1 MGILNQAR
9 ASVIQRGYEY
19 YKDKKVINF
28 RKESDTVFYGSV
40 KGATTYDVKIDIN
53 HTVKNT
59 YCNCPFAK
67 DNRKICKHM
76 VALYFTAFP
85 NEAEQYIENI
95 AEQERIEEERF
106 KEMYG
111 YLYNEVYDEDFE
123 YYEDDEEI
131 NDYVMYEIV
140 SSFVNNLT
148 LPELRFRLIEALIK
162 LYGKDFP
169 NIFSSI

>member
-9 ASVIQRGYEY
+9 VSVIQRGYEY

-40 KGATTYDVKIDIN
+40 KGTTTYDVKIDIN

-85 NEAEQYIENI
+85 NEAERYIKNVE
-95 AEQERIEEERF
+95 EERIEERF
-106 KEMYG
+106 NEMYG
-111 YLYNEVYDEDFE
+111 YPDEDFE
-123 YYEDDEEI
+123 DYEDNEEI
-131 NDYVMYEIV
+131 KDSFIYEVISDYVNQLSV
-140 SSFVNNLT
+140 S
-148 LPELRFRLIEALIK
+148 ELRSKLIDALIE

-169 NIFSSI
+169 

>member
-28 RKESDTVFYGSV
+28 CKESDTVFYGSV
-40 KGATTYDVKIDIN
+40 KGTTTYDVKIDIN

-106 KEMYG
+106 NEMYG
-111 YLYNEVYDEDFE
+111 YLYDEDFE
-123 YYEDDEEI
+123 YNEDDEEI
-131 NDYVMYEIV
+131 SDYVMYEVV
-140 SSFVNNLT
+140 SDYVNNLT
-148 LPELRFRLIEALIK
+148 VPELRFRLIEALIK

-169 NIFSSI
+169 

>member
-9 ASVIQRGYEY
+9 VSVIQRGYEY

-28 RKESDTVFYGSV
+28 RKESDSVFYGSV
-40 KGATTYDVKIDIN
+40 KGTTIYDVKIDIN

-85 NEAEQYIENI
+85 NEAKQYIENI

-106 KEMYG
+106 NEMYG
-111 YLYNEVYDEDFE
+111 YLYDEDFE
-123 YYEDDEEI
+123 DYEDDEEI
-131 NDYVMYEIV
+131 NDYVMYEVV
-140 SSFVNNLT
+140 SNYVNNLT
-148 LPELRFRLIEALIK
+148 VSELRFRLIEALIK

-169 NIFSSI
+169 

>member
-40 KGATTYDVKIDIN
+40 KGTTTYDVKIDIN

-95 AEQERIEEERF
+95 AEQERIEEESF
-106 KEMYG
+106 NEMYG
-111 YLYNEVYDEDFE
+111 YLYDEDFE
-123 YYEDDEEI
+123 YNEDDEEI
-131 NDYVMYEIV
+131 SDYVMYEVV
-140 SSFVNNLT
+140 SDYVNNLT
-148 LPELRFRLIEALIK
+148 VPELRFRLIEALIK

-169 NIFSSI
+169 

>member
-28 RKESDTVFYGSV
+28 CKESDTVFYGSV
-40 KGATTYDVKIDIN
+40 KGTTTYDVKIDIN

-95 AEQERIEEERF
+95 AEQERIEEKRF
-106 KEMYG
+106 NEMYG
-111 YLYNEVYDEDFE
+111 YLYDEDFE
-123 YYEDDEEI
+123 DYEDDEEI
-131 NDYVMYEIV
+131 NDYVMYEVV
-140 SSFVNNLT
+140 SDYVNNLT
-148 LPELRFRLIEALIK
+148 VPELRFRLIEALIK
-162 LYGKDFP
+162 LYGKDFT
-169 NIFSSI
+169 

>member
-1 MGILNQAR
+1 
-9 ASVIQRGYEY
+9 
-19 YKDKKVINF
+19 
-28 RKESDTVFYGSV
+28 
-40 KGATTYDVKIDIN
+40 
-53 HTVKNT
+53 
-59 YCNCPFAK
+59 
-67 DNRKICKHM
+67 M

-111 YLYNEVYDEDFE
+111 YLYDEDFE

-131 NDYVMYEIV
+131 NDYVMYEVV
-140 SSFVNNLT
+140 SDYVNNLT
-148 LPELRFRLIEALIK
+148 VSELRFRLIEALIK

-169 NIFSSI
+169 

>member
-1 MGILNQAR
+1 
-9 ASVIQRGYEY
+9 
-19 YKDKKVINF
+19 
-28 RKESDTVFYGSV
+28 
-40 KGATTYDVKIDIN
+40 
-53 HTVKNT
+53 
-59 YCNCPFAK
+59 
-67 DNRKICKHM
+67 M

-95 AEQERIEEERF
+95 AEQERF

-111 YLYNEVYDEDFE
+111 YLYDGDFE

-131 NDYVMYEIV
+131 NNYVMYEIV

>member
-40 KGATTYDVKIDIN
+40 KGTTTYDVKIDIN

-76 VALYFTAFP
+76 VALYFTVFP

-95 AEQERIEEERF
+95 AEQERIKEERF

-111 YLYNEVYDEDFE
+111 YLY
-123 YYEDDEEI
+123 DEEI
-131 NDYVMYEIV
+131 NDYIMYEIV

>member
-40 KGATTYDVKIDIN
+40 KGTTTYDVKIDIN

-59 YCNCPFAK
+59 YCNCPFSK

-106 KEMYG
+106 NEMYG
-111 YLYNEVYDEDFE
+111 YLYDEDFE
-123 YYEDDEEI
+123 YNEDDEEI
-131 NDYVMYEIV
+131 SDYVMYEVV
-140 SSFVNNLT
+140 SDYVNNLT
-148 LPELRFRLIEALIK
+148 VPELRFRLIEALIK

-169 NIFSSI
+169 

>member
-40 KGATTYDVKIDIN
+40 KGTTTYDVKIDIN

-76 VALYFTAFP
+76 VALYFTTFP

-106 KEMYG
+106 NEMYG
-111 YLYNEVYDEDFE
+111 YLYDEDFE
-123 YYEDDEEI
+123 YNEDDEEI
-131 NDYVMYEIV
+131 SDYVMYEVV
-140 SSFVNNLT
+140 SDYVNNLT
-148 LPELRFRLIEALIK
+148 VPELRFRLIEALIK

-169 NIFSSI
+169 

>member
-1 MGILNQAR
+1 
-9 ASVIQRGYEY
+9 
-19 YKDKKVINF
+19 
-28 RKESDTVFYGSV
+28 
-40 KGATTYDVKIDIN
+40 
-53 HTVKNT
+53 
-59 YCNCPFAK
+59 
-67 DNRKICKHM
+67 M

-95 AEQERIEEERF
+95 AEQERIKEERF

-111 YLYNEVYDEDFE
+111 YLYDGDFK

-148 LPELRFRLIEALIK
+148 VPELRFRFIEALIK
-162 LYGKDFP
+162 LYSKDFP

>member
-28 RKESDTVFYGSV
+28 HKESDTVFYGSV
-40 KGATTYDVKIDIN
+40 KGTTTYDVKIDIN

-106 KEMYG
+106 NEMYG
-111 YLYNEVYDEDFE
+111 YLYDEDFE
-123 YYEDDEEI
+123 YNEDDEEI
-131 NDYVMYEIV
+131 SDYVMYEVV
-140 SSFVNNLT
+140 SDYVNNLT
-148 LPELRFRLIEALIK
+148 VPELRFRLIEALIK

-169 NIFSSI
+169 

>member
-40 KGATTYDVKIDIN
+40 KGTTTYDVKIDIN

-85 NEAEQYIENI
+85 NETEQYIENI

-106 KEMYG
+106 NEMYG
-111 YLYNEVYDEDFE
+111 YLYDEDFE
-123 YYEDDEEI
+123 YNEDDEEI
-131 NDYVMYEIV
+131 SDYVMYEAV
-140 SSFVNNLT
+140 SDYVNNLT
-148 LPELRFRLIEALIK
+148 VPELRFRLIEALIK

-169 NIFSSI
+169 

>member
-9 ASVIQRGYEY
+9 VSVIQRGYEY

-40 KGATTYDVKIDIN
+40 KGTTTYDVKININ

-85 NEAEQYIENI
+85 NEAERYIKNV
-95 AEQERIEEERF
+95 EEERF
-106 KEMYG
+106 NEMYG
-111 YLYNEVYDEDFE
+111 YPDEDFE
-123 YYEDDEEI
+123 DYEDNEEI
-131 NDYVMYEIV
+131 KDSFIYEVISDYVNQLSV
-140 SSFVNNLT
+140 S
-148 LPELRFRLIEALIK
+148 ELRFRLIEALIK

-169 NIFSSI
+169 

>member
-40 KGATTYDVKIDIN
+40 KGTTTYDVKIDIN

-95 AEQERIEEERF
+95 AEQEWIEEERF
-106 KEMYG
+106 NEMYG
-111 YLYNEVYDEDFE
+111 YLYDEDFE
-123 YYEDDEEI
+123 YNEDDEEI
-131 NDYVMYEIV
+131 SDYVMYEVV
-140 SSFVNNLT
+140 SDYVNNLT
-148 LPELRFRLIEALIK
+148 VPELRFRLIEALIK

-169 NIFSSI
+169 

>member
-28 RKESDTVFYGSV
+28 RKESDTSFYGSV
-40 KGATTYDVKIDIN
+40 KGTTTYDVKIDIN

-85 NEAEQYIENI
+85 NKAEQYIENI

-106 KEMYG
+106 NEMYG
-111 YLYNEVYDEDFE
+111 YLYDEDFE

-131 NDYVMYEIV
+131 NDYVMYEVFLTMLIILLYRN
-140 SSFVNNLT
+140 FVL
-148 LPELRFRLIEALIK
+148 
-162 LYGKDFP
+162 D
-169 NIFSSI
+169 

>member
-1 MGILNQAR
+1 
-9 ASVIQRGYEY
+9 
-19 YKDKKVINF
+19 
-28 RKESDTVFYGSV
+28 
-40 KGATTYDVKIDIN
+40 
-53 HTVKNT
+53 
-59 YCNCPFAK
+59 
-67 DNRKICKHM
+67 M

-85 NEAEQYIENI
+85 NEAEQYIKNI
-95 AEQERIEEERF
+95 AEQERI
-106 KEMYG
+106 K
-111 YLYNEVYDEDFE
+111 EDFE

>member
-40 KGATTYDVKIDIN
+40 KGTTTYDVKININ

-106 KEMYG
+106 DEMYG
-111 YLYNEVYDEDFE
+111 YLYDEDFE
-123 YYEDDEEI
+123 YNEDDEEI
-131 NDYVMYEIV
+131 SDYVMYEVV
-140 SSFVNNLT
+140 SDYVNNLT
-148 LPELRFRLIEALIK
+148 VPELRFRLIEALIK

-169 NIFSSI
+169 

>member
-9 ASVIQRGYEY
+9 ASVIWRDYEY

-28 RKESDTVFYGSV
+28 RKESDSVFYGSV
-40 KGATTYDVKIDIN
+40 KGTTTYDVKIDIN

-85 NEAEQYIENI
+85 NEAERYIKNVE
-95 AEQERIEEERF
+95 EERIEERF
-106 KEMYG
+106 NEMYG
-111 YLYNEVYDEDFE
+111 YPDEDFE
-123 YYEDDEEI
+123 DYEDNEEI
-131 NDYVMYEIV
+131 KDSFIYEVISDYVNQLSV
-140 SSFVNNLT
+140 S
-148 LPELRFRLIEALIK
+148 ELRSKLIDALIE

-169 NIFSSI
+169 

>member
-1 MGILNQAR
+1 
-9 ASVIQRGYEY
+9 
-19 YKDKKVINF
+19 
-28 RKESDTVFYGSV
+28 
-40 KGATTYDVKIDIN
+40 
-53 HTVKNT
+53 
-59 YCNCPFAK
+59 
-67 DNRKICKHM
+67 M
-76 VALYFTAFP
+76 VALYFTVFP

-95 AEQERIEEERF
+95 AEQERIKEEKF

-111 YLYNEVYDEDFE
+111 YLYDGDFE

-131 NDYVMYEIV
+131 NDYIMYEIV

>member
-9 ASVIQRGYEY
+9 ASVIWRGYEY
-19 YKDKKVINF
+19 YKDIKVINF
-28 RKESDTVFYGSV
+28 RKESDSVFYGSV
-40 KGATTYDVKIDIN
+40 KGTTTYDVKIDIN

-85 NEAEQYIENI
+85 NEAERYIKNVE
-95 AEQERIEEERF
+95 EERIEEERF
-106 KEMYG
+106 NEMYG
-111 YLYNEVYDEDFE
+111 YPDEDFE
-123 YYEDDEEI
+123 DYEDNEEI
-131 NDYVMYEIV
+131 KDSFIYEVISDYVNKLSV
-140 SSFVNNLT
+140 S
-148 LPELRFRLIEALIK
+148 ELRSKLIDALIE

-169 NIFSSI
+169 

>member
-19 YKDKKVINF
+19 YKNKKVINF

-40 KGATTYDVKIDIN
+40 KGTTTYDVKIDIN

-85 NEAEQYIENI
+85 NEAEKYIKNI
-95 AEQERIEEERF
+95 EDEEKLEKERF
-106 KEMYG
+106 IEMYG
-111 YLYNEVYDEDFE
+111 YLDDEDFE
-123 YYEDDEEI
+123 NYEDDEEI
-131 NDYVMYEIV
+131 EDSFVYEVISDY
-140 SSFVNNLT
+140 VNNLSVS
-148 LPELRFRLIEALIK
+148 ELRSKLIDTLIE
-162 LYGKDFP
+162 LYGDDFP
-169 NIFSSI
+169 

>member
-19 YKDKKVINF
+19 YKNKKVINF

-40 KGATTYDVKIDIN
+40 KGTTTYDVKIDIN

-67 DNRKICKHM
+67 NNRKICKHM

-85 NEAEQYIENI
+85 NEAEKYIKNI
-95 AEQERIEEERF
+95 EDEEKLEKERF
-106 KEMYG
+106 IEMYG
-111 YLYNEVYDEDFE
+111 YLDDEDFE
-123 YYEDDEEI
+123 NYEDDEEI
-131 NDYVMYEIV
+131 EDSFVYEVISDY
-140 SSFVNNLT
+140 VNNLSVS
-148 LPELRFRLIEALIK
+148 ELRSKLIDTLIE
-162 LYGKDFP
+162 LYGDDFP
-169 NIFSSI
+169 

>member
-28 RKESDTVFYGSV
+28 HKESDTVFYGSV
-40 KGATTYDVKIDIN
+40 KGTATYDVKIDIN

-106 KEMYG
+106 NEMYG
-111 YLYNEVYDEDFE
+111 YLYDEDFE
-123 YYEDDEEI
+123 YNEDDEEI
-131 NDYVMYEIV
+131 SDYVMYEVV
-140 SSFVNNLT
+140 SDYVNNLT
-148 LPELRFRLIEALIK
+148 VPELRFRLIEALIK

-169 NIFSSI
+169 

>member
-40 KGATTYDVKIDIN
+40 KGTTTYDVKIDIN

-95 AEQERIEEERF
+95 AEQERF

-111 YLYNEVYDEDFE
+111 YLYDEDFE
-123 YYEDDEEI
+123 YNEDDEEI
-131 NDYVMYEIV
+131 SDYVMYEVV
-140 SSFVNNLT
+140 SDYVNNLT
-148 LPELRFRLIEALIK
+148 VPELRFRLIEALIK

-169 NIFSSI
+169 

>member
-9 ASVIQRGYEY
+9 ASVIWRGYEY

-28 RKESDTVFYGSV
+28 RKESDSVFYGSV
-40 KGATTYDVKIDIN
+40 KGTTTYDVKIDIN

-85 NEAEQYIENI
+85 NEAERYIKNVE
-95 AEQERIEEERF
+95 EERIEERF
-106 KEMYG
+106 NEMYG
-111 YLYNEVYDEDFE
+111 YPDEDFE

-131 NDYVMYEIV
+131 NDYVMYEAV
-140 SSFVNNLT
+140 SNYVNNLT
-148 LPELRFRLIEALIK
+148 VSELRFRLIEALIK

-169 NIFSSI
+169 

>member
-1 MGILNQAR
+1 
-9 ASVIQRGYEY
+9 
-19 YKDKKVINF
+19 
-28 RKESDTVFYGSV
+28 
-40 KGATTYDVKIDIN
+40 
-53 HTVKNT
+53 
-59 YCNCPFAK
+59 
-67 DNRKICKHM
+67 M

-111 YLYNEVYDEDFE
+111 YLYDEDFE

-131 NDYVMYEIV
+131 NDYVMYEVV
-140 SSFVNNLT
+140 SNYVNNLT
-148 LPELRFRLIEALIK
+148 VSELRFRLIEALIK

-169 NIFSSI
+169 

>member
-19 YKDKKVINF
+19 YKDKKAINF

-40 KGATTYDVKIDIN
+40 KGTTTYDVKIDIN

-106 KEMYG
+106 NEMYG
-111 YLYNEVYDEDFE
+111 YLYDEDFE
-123 YYEDDEEI
+123 YNEDDEEI
-131 NDYVMYEIV
+131 SDYVMYEVV
-140 SSFVNNLT
+140 SDYVNNLT
-148 LPELRFRLIEALIK
+148 VPELRFRLIEALIK

-169 NIFSSI
+169 

>member
-9 ASVIQRGYEY
+9 VSVIQRGYEY

-40 KGATTYDVKIDIN
+40 KGTTTYDVKIDIN

-85 NEAEQYIENI
+85 NEAERYIKNV
-95 AEQERIEEERF
+95 EEERF
-106 KEMYG
+106 NEMYG
-111 YLYNEVYDEDFE
+111 YPDEDFE
-123 YYEDDEEI
+123 DYEDNEEI
-131 NDYVMYEIV
+131 KDSFIYEVISDYVNQLSV
-140 SSFVNNLT
+140 S
-148 LPELRFRLIEALIK
+148 ELRFRLIEALIK

-169 NIFSSI
+169 

>member
-40 KGATTYDVKIDIN
+40 KGTTTYDVKIDIN

-85 NEAEQYIENI
+85 NE
-95 AEQERIEEERF
+95 QERIEEERF
-106 KEMYG
+106 NEMYG
-111 YLYNEVYDEDFE
+111 YLYDEDFE
-123 YYEDDEEI
+123 DYEDDEEI
-131 NDYVMYEIV
+131 NDYVMYEVV
-140 SSFVNNLT
+140 SDYVNNLT
-148 LPELRFRLIEALIK
+148 VPELRFRLIEALIK

-169 NIFSSI
+169 